1 VRGFYTLEHF
11 EKKIVKELCS
21 IEYTSMIT
29 CNIMGGLGNQLFQIF
44 ATIEYAVDNQ
54 VPFGFNCVDLSG
66 NRPSYWH
73 NFLAGLK
80 RFNIYEIINV
90 KELKETS
97 FRHEIFPSLEND
109 KSQNIKLLGYFQSY
123 KFFEK
128 RYTTICKLIQL
139 DSQKEQILIETSKE
153 YGYEYDN
160 MVSMHFRLGDY
171 KNIQWAHNLM
181 PVEYYQRC
189 ISHIIETTGNSALN
203 ILYFCEIED
212 NEDILGKINNL
223 QEMFPL
229 CKFIKSDQSIEDWKQ
244 MLMMSCCRHNIIA
257 NSSFSW
263 WSAYFNS
270 HADKIVCYPNQWF
283 GYFYA
288 HNDTTDLCPDSW
300 KKIDVSTC

>member
-1 VRGFYTLEHF
+1 
-11 EKKIVKELCS
+11 
-21 IEYTSMIT
+21 MIT
-29 CNIMGGLGNQLFQIF
+29 CHIMGGLGNQLFQIF
-44 ATIEYAVDNQ
+44 ATIAYAIDNQ
-54 VPFGFNCVDLSG
+54 APFGFKCVEQPGDRPRFWNTFLS
-66 NRPSYWH
+66 
-73 NFLAGLK
+73 GLK

-90 KELKETS
+90 KQLKETG

-109 KSQNIKLLGYFQSY
+109 ISQNIMLYGYFQSY
-123 KFFEK
+123 KYFEK
-128 RYTTICKLIQL
+128 RYTSICKLIRL
-139 DSQKEQILIETSKE
+139 DLQKEQIIDNFRFNFSFQQVA
-153 YGYEYDN
+153 YGYDD

-171 KNIQWAHNLM
+171 KEIQEKYPIM
-181 PVEYYQRC
+181 PVEYYKRC

-212 NEDILGKINNL
+212 NEDVLGKIKQL
-223 QEMFPL
+223 RDRFPL
-229 CKFIKSDQSIEDWKQ
+229 CKFIKVDDSVDDWKQ

-270 HADKIVCYPNQWF
+270 HTDKIVCYPSQWF